1 MGSDAT
7 LPSRST
13 GVPVCAIVVTITG
26 GPDTGRTATAD
37 DVLTL
42 GTAEGNDLLLSDRTV
57 SRYHLELRRRGDR
70 IELCDLGST
79 NGTSVGAATFT
90 GAAAQVPAGTSL
102 KLGATT
108 LRVDDGDV
116 HLAPVASKA
125 GIAGLRGRS
134 TAMARLMSTV
144 ETLAEKAASVLIVGE
159 SGTGKDLV
167 ARALHELG
175 PRKHGP
181 FVVVDCG
188 ALSPSLLQS
197 ELFGHERGAFTGA
210 ERSHAGAFERAHQGT
225 LFLDEIGE
233 LPLEHQAALLG
244 ALERR
249 RVRRLGSS
257 EDVPV
262 DVRLIAATH
271 RDLRAAVNDGR
282 FRLDLYYRLAVVLLR
297 TPPLRERPEDVPIL
311 VEHFLR
317 EEGFDG
323 PREEVFPPDALQRL
337 MRHPWPGNARE
348 LRNVVTAT
356 LATGAPVPLD
366 GATESSPTQEEQDYR
381 EARRE
386 VVEAFEK
393 RYLSA
398 LLSRT
403 KGNVREAARVAKMD
417 RSHLSDLLKRHGI
430 R

>member
-1 MGSDAT
+1 MAADST
-7 LPSRST
+7 LPSRAT

-26 GPDTGRTATAD
+26 GPDSGRTATAD

-42 GTAEGNDLLLSDRTV
+42 GTAQGNDVVLSDRTV

-79 NGTSVGAATFT
+79 NGTTVGAATFI
-90 GAAAQVPAGTSL
+90 GAAARVPAGTSL

-108 LRVDDGDV
+108 LRVDDGDI
-116 HLAPVASKA
+116 HLAPLASKA
-125 GIAGLRGRS
+125 GLAGLRGRS
-134 TAMARLMSTV
+134 TAMARLMRTV
-144 ETLAEKAASVLIVGE
+144 ETLGEKAASVLVVGE

-175 PRKHGP
+175 PRQRGP

-188 ALSPSLLQS
+188 ALSPSLLQG
-197 ELFGHERGAFTGA
+197 ELFGYERGAFTGA
-210 ERSHAGAFERAHQGT
+210 ERAHAGAFERAHEGT

-249 RVRRLGSS
+249 RVRRLGGA
-257 EDVPV
+257 EDIPV

-282 FRLDLYYRLAVVLLR
+282 FRLDLYYRLAVVLLF
-297 TPPLRERPEDVPIL
+297 TPPLKDRPEDIPVL

-317 EEGFDG
+317 EEGYAG
-323 PREEVFPPDALQRL
+323 AVEEVFPPDAMQALL
-337 MRHPWPGNARE
+337 RHPWPGNARE
-348 LRNVVTAT
+348 LRNVVAAT
-356 LATGAPVPLD
+356 MATGAPVALE
-366 GATESSPTQEEQDYR
+366 GAAEPGPTAEERSYR
-381 EARRE
+381 EARAQ
-386 VVEAFEK
+386 VVEAFE
-393 RYLSA
+393 RSYLSA